1 MELVTERLV
10 LREYAADDF
19 DAVHRFASDP
29 ESSRFV
35 SWGPNTPEQ
44 TRGFIDYWLD
54 DQAATPRTRYT
65 FAITEP
71 GGEPF
76 GSVGIY
82 QEGPH
87 QAETGFVLSPDRWG
101 AGFATEAGRAVLR
114 FGFEDLGIH
123 RIYATCRPD
132 NVGSWRVLEKMGMS
146 REGLLRDHILIRGEW
161 HDSLLYAAIAPG

>member
-29 ESSRFV
+29 ETTRFV
-35 SWGPNTPEQ
+35 AWGPNTPEQ
-44 TRGFIDYWLD
+44 TRGFIEYWLED
-54 DQAATPRTRYT
+54 RAATPRTRYT

-87 QAETGFVLSPDRWG
+87 EAETGFVVSP
-101 AGFATEAGRAVLR
+101 
-114 FGFEDLGIH
+114 
-123 RIYATCRPD
+123 RP
-132 NVGSWRVLEKMGMS
+132 VGSRLRHRGRPGGPPVRVRGARHPPHLRHLPPRQRRVLARA
-146 REGLLRDHILIRGEW
+146 REDGDE
-161 HDSLLYAAIAPG
+161 P